1 MHTRLVGA
9 RRARG
14 RRGFT
19 IVELIVAMM
28 VLTVGILGLCS
39 TATVVSR
46 LIGGAAQQTIA
57 ASVASARFESM
68 RSLQCSAIVSGTATT
83 RGMNEKWGVTLT
95 GPRLYTVVD
104 TVRYQAA
111 GGRVPAPLAF
121 SSFVRC

>member
-1 MHTRLVGA
+1 MHTRPVGA

-28 VLTVGILGLCS
+28 VLTVGVLGLCS

-57 ASVASARFESM
+57 ASVASARFERM
-68 RSLQCSAIVSGTATT
+68 RSLQCSAITPGTATT
-83 RGMNEKWGVTLT
+83 RGMQEAWSTTLS
-95 GPRLYTVVD
+95 GARLYLVVD
-104 TVRYQAA
+104 TVRYRAA

-121 SSFVRC
+121 DSYVRC